1 MPPHETTHNELSLFR
16 NLATGDEQD
25 FRRVFHYYNARL
37 FPFIL
42 KVVKE
47 EEPARELVQDVFLKL
62 WIHRESVAVMEN
74 PSSWL
79 FRVASNLAISY
90 LRTKAVQQR
99 RDIASLKMQ
108 ESGGEQLHIESGI
121 DAKKLQAIIDEAI
134 EQLPDR
140 RREIYKLSRLAGLS
154 HKEIAEKL
162 QLSQSTVKNQVVDAL
177 KFIEEQIR
185 RQTGSYIPLF
195 VLYIICE
202 KVGI

>member
-47 EEPARELVQDVFLKL
+47 EEPARELVQDTFLKL
-62 WIHRESVAVMEN
+62 WLHRESVSAMDN

-90 LRTKAVQQR
+90 LRTKAAQQR
-99 RDIASLKMQ
+99 RDIASIQ
-108 ESGGEQLHIESGI
+108 GDTEGEQLHIESGI
-121 DAKKLQAIIDEAI
+121 DAKKLQVIIDEAI
-134 EQLPDR
+134 DQLPDR
-140 RREIYKLSRLAGLS
+140 RKEIYKLSRLAGLS
-154 HKEIAEKL
+154 HKQIAEKL

-185 RQTGSYIPLF
+185 RQTGFYIPLF
-195 VLYIICE
+195 VLSIICE
-202 KVGI
+202 KVGV

>member
-1 MPPHETTHNELSLFR
+1 MRPHETTHNELSLFR
-16 NLATGDEQD
+16 DLATGDEQD

-47 EEPARELVQDVFLKL
+47 EEPARELVQDTFLKL
-62 WIHRESVAVMEN
+62 WLHREAVSAMDN

-90 LRTKAVQQR
+90 LRTKAARQR
-99 RDIASLKMQ
+99 RDIASIQ
-108 ESGGEQLHIESGI
+108 AGDTEAEQLDIESGI

-134 EQLPDR
+134 DQLPDR
-140 RREIYKLSRLAGLS
+140 RKEIYKLSRLAGLS
-154 HKEIAEKL
+154 HKQIAEKL

-185 RQTGSYIPLF
+185 RQTGFYIPLF
-195 VLYIICE
+195 VLSVICE
-202 KVGI
+202 KVGV